1 MDRRTLIAAAF
12 LASAASACQEQQK
25 IRLDGSNEA
34 AFNESRT
41 LARRQLPDA
50 DRLIFDRAIRTVGGR
65 RMAERDAQALARVT
79 FDGMTAEEVVADQ
92 RARD

>member
-1 MDRRTLIAAAF
+1 MDRRTLIAAAL
-12 LASAASACQEQQK
+12 LAIATSACQQQEK
-25 IRLDGSNEA
+25 IRLDGSSEA
-34 AFNESRT
+34 AFDRSTT
-41 LARRQLPDA
+41 LARRQIPDA

-65 RMAERDAQALARVT
+65 RMAERDAGALARVT